1 MLYYFGMR
9 VLQNQLRSRKRLLVK
24 NGVGVYHV
32 MSRTACKQFLFGPKE
47 KEVFCALLFQQAE
60 FAGLEVLSYCVM
72 SNHVH
77 LLLRVTPVEAMAD
90 SELLRRYAAYYGDS
104 KVPLSAYSLEELRV
118 VLAEGGATA
127 IATRA
132 RILAR
137 MGNLSAFM
145 RELKQRFSIWYNHQH
160 ENQGTIWGARYKS
173 LIVEDAAE
181 SLTRVAAY
189 IDLNPVRAE
198 LETDPKDY
206 RWCGYAAALAGRGFA
221 RDGLIALFGSKR
233 DYATAIRSYR
243 LILFGKGVGSK
254 GSAVKDRGVVSADRL
269 QEVIESDGRVPLHE
283 LLRVRVR
290 YFADGLALGSKDF
303 IAEILA
309 QHREEFSSKRKNAGV
324 ALPAESWGELQVFRD
339 LRRRVYG

>member
-1 MLYYFGMR
+1 MR
-9 VLQNQLRSRKRLLVK
+9 VLQNQLRTRKRLLIK
-24 NGVGVYHV
+24 DGVGVYHV
-32 MSRTACKQFLFGPKE
+32 ISRTACKQLLFGPKE
-47 KEVFCALLFQQAE
+47 KEVFCALLFQQAQ
-60 FAGLEVLSYCVM
+60 FAGLEVLGYCVM

-77 LLLRVTPVEAMAD
+77 LLLRVTPVEALSD
-90 SELLRRYAAYYGDS
+90 VDLLERYAAYYGES

-118 VLAEGGATA
+118 VLAEGGELAV
-127 IATRA
+127 ATRA

-137 MGNLSAFM
+137 MGDLAAFM

-173 LIVEDAAE
+173 LIVEDAPE

-198 LETDPKDY
+198 LVADPKDY
-206 RWCGYAAALAGRGFA
+206 RWCGYAAGLAGRGFA
-221 RDGLIALFGSKR
+221 RDGLIALFGGKR

-243 LILFGKGVGSK
+243 LILFGKGVGAK
-254 GSAVKDRGVVSADRL
+254 GSVGKDLGVVSADRL
-269 QEVIESDGRVPLHE
+269 QEVIRSDGRVPLQE

-290 YFADGLALGSKDF
+290 YFADGLALGSQNF
-303 IAEILA
+303 IADILV
-309 QHREEFSSKRKNAGV
+309 QHREEFSSKRKHAGV
-324 ALPAESWGELQVFRD
+324 ALPEESWGGLQVFRD